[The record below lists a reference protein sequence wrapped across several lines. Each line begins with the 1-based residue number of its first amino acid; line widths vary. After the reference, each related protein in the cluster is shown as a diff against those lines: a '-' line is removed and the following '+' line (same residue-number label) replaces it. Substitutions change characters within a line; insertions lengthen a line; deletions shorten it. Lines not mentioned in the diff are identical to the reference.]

1 MWWPLMDT
9 AITESDKK
17 SLIDFIN
24 STDRYTCGRKVK
36 EFEDAWSKWLGCKYS
51 LYVTSGS
58 TANLLLMSA
67 VKELYEI
74 PNGSKV
80 LVPACTWVTNVSPVF
95 QLGLEPVFCDVDLER
110 YSFDL
115 DTLPEEDVRIV
126 FITHLLGINSPV
138 EALKRKYPNAV
149 FLEDTCES
157 HGVKA
162 PNGTRRG
169 STGTGSTFSFYYGH
183 HMTTIE
189 GGIISTDNELL
200 YELMKIKRSHGM
212 ARLLSPKYYDEAIEK
227 HPNIDPSFLFLT
239 DGFNFRNT
247 ELNAVLGL
255 EQLKRLDQN
264 IETRRKNFECF
275 MKHLNSEHFYLPYN
289 DPGNSSFALPFICK
303 NKEDMPKLK
312 TIFKELGVE
321 YRPVVSGNLLLH
333 PFLKKWKDT
342 VKVPNANIIN
352 DNGVYIGNSQF
363 VNEDMIVKVFEAIK
377 TIW

>member
-17 SLIDFIN
+17 SLINFIS
-24 STDRYTCGRKVK
+24 STDRYTCGKKVK

-58 TANLLLMSA
+58 TANLLLMAA

-189 GGIISTDNELL
+189 GGIISN
-200 YELMKIKRSHGM
+200 
-212 ARLLSPKYYDEAIEK
+212 
-227 HPNIDPSFLFLT
+227 
-239 DGFNFRNT
+239 
-247 ELNAVLGL
+247 V
-255 EQLKRLDQN
+255 
-264 IETRRKNFECF
+264 
-275 MKHLNSEHFYLPYN
+275 
-289 DPGNSSFALPFICK
+289 
-303 NKEDMPKLK
+303 
-312 TIFKELGVE
+312 
-321 YRPVVSGNLLLH
+321 
-333 PFLKKWKDT
+333 
-342 VKVPNANIIN
+342 
-352 DNGVYIGNSQF
+352 
-363 VNEDMIVKVFEAIK
+363 
-377 TIW
+377 